1 MGGTREKWYVLIA
14 VAVCA
19 FILLEW
25 TLVFLF
31 R

>member
-1 MGGTREKWYVLIA
+1 MGATREKWYIMIA

-25 TLVFLF
+25 ALVFVF